1 MMTVSRRVL
10 AVVSAVG
17 LTVTLASC
25 DLGGG
30 SGSKDS
36 GASTSASALA
46 VTARSVSHIPP
57 VLTAKLDPSL

>member
-10 AVVSAVG
+10 AVVGAVG

-30 SGSKDS
+30 SDSKDS
-36 GASTSASALA
+36 GASTSASALKSA
-46 VTARSVSHIPP
+46 
-57 VLTAKLDPSL
+57 